1 MLVFRGVGQFF
12 LLVWHFLMRPRWQ
25 KPKTKRILFFLS
37 SMAIAKTH
45 QNTAKIA
52 PEYAI
57 PPYLCMYMYNYV
69 YIYVYCIF
77 IYYMQTLYQKW
88 HQLHSSS

>member
-25 KPKTKRILFFLS
+25 KPKTKRIIFFLS

-57 PPYLCMYMYNYV
+57 PPYLCMYMYI
-69 YIYVYCIF
+69 YICIH
-77 IYYMQTLYQKW
+77 IRVLYIHILYANTIPKMAPT
-88 HQLHSSS
+88 SF